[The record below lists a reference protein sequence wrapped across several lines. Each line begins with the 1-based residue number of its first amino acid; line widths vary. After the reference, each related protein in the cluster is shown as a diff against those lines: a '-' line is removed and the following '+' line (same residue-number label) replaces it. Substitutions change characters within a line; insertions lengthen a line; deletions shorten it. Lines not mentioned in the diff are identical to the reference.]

1 MISNSTERG
10 HEMSLQMVIGG
21 AGTRRSEI
29 MYRKLI
35 EESLAAP
42 EQNFYLVVPEQYT
55 MQTQMKMTELHPGH
69 GVMNVD
75 VVSFPRLAYR
85 VFDEL
90 GGIRKTILEDT
101 GKSMVIRRLLS
112 EHKNELEAFASSVGK
127 SGFVG
132 QAKSML
138 SELFQYSVRS
148 SELSESRKQVGEHT
162 MLGKKLGDIQILYDA
177 FKEYMSDTYMTSE
190 ELLEVLAQKV
200 PDSGILKDSIMYID
214 NFTGFT
220 PSQYSL
226 LEKLMLLCKRLVI
239 GLSID
244 VHDKPYEL
252 GQEYQLF
259 YLTKET
265 LWKLNKMCIR
275 LNVEKE
281 PDILLDTP
289 GAVSRNELNFMEK
302 HLFRFHRFRPWQGI
316 PEHLKVYALG
326 YPAEEVGFAAG
337 EIQRMVM
344 DEGMSYKDFAM
355 VTGDVSRYREACRR
369 QFDSVGIPL
378 FIDDKANLSENS
390 FVEMLR
396 SGMDVILKDFSYES
410 VFRYLRSGYSL
421 VAASEVDV
429 LDNYL
434 LATGIRGRKRWS
446 EKFIK
451 RYRDFGPEDFV
462 RINETR
468 KQVVKELEPLFEMGR
483 QGTVGDYTK
492 ALRTFIQEIHGEEQ
506 LGAYSESFKAEGD
519 FVREREYAQVYEAVD
534 ELLEKCEQIL
544 ENEKVSLKEYM
555 EILEAGFAEIQLGVI
570 PPTLDQVVLGDLKR
584 TRLGDVKVIFILG
597 CNDGVI
603 PTPVSV
609 GGLITDREKEVLAAC
624 PVELAPTGKQ
634 NNFREKFY
642 IYTAMTK
649 PEQKLVMTYAQMDG
663 SGKAIRPSTLLN
675 DVYRIFPDLRPEIP
689 ELWDENR
696 ILTGMQESGYYLL
709 EGLKKPE
716 FRNDFWQTLFAWFS
730 EHDGTKEKLSGWLS
744 QLYDTQR
751 MSPLSQRIIK
761 ALYGER
767 PRASITT
774 LEKYAACAYAH
785 FLSAG
790 LRLEERKTS
799 KLLPPDLGNILHQ
812 SMERFSKAVEES
824 DYDWHTMPDTFRDET
839 MERCVRETGMEY
851 GSAMFLENA
860 RYRHYLEQLVRM
872 AKRTAW
878 TIQKQI
884 CKGEF
889 VPAGFETK
897 FSVGERVRL
906 IGTVDRYD
914 VYDGE
919 EARAVR
925 IVDYKSGQK
934 EFDLTEIFYGLS
946 LQLVVYMESIAR
958 IEEERHPEK
967 PIVKAGMFYYHIQ
980 DPILEEMP
988 GNPEELD
995 DQLASM
1001 LKLEGLVNDDPQVV
1015 AWMDEKLSE
1024 APQVLP
1030 VSLKK
1035 DGTFSK
1041 TSSIA
1046 SKDQLDELGYLVHR
1060 RIEQLAEG
1068 WMSGDISKNPYVLI
1082 NGSKK
1087 RTACDFCS
1095 YRGICRFDEQV
1106 EGCEYHRLMHL
1117 SADEVWQRIYEEV
1130 REAWE
1135 NRGPKNSGRS

>member
-1 MISNSTERG
+1 
-10 HEMSLQMVIGG
+10 MSLQMVIGG
-21 AGTRRSEI
+21 AGTRRSET

-35 EESLAAP
+35 EESLACP
-42 EQNFYLVVPEQYT
+42 EQNFYLIVPEQYT
-55 MQTQMKMTELHPGH
+55 MQTQMKMVELHPGH

-75 VVSFPRLAYR
+75 IVSFPRLAYR

-90 GGIRKTILEDT
+90 GGIQKTILEDT

-112 EHKNELEAFASSVGK
+112 EHKGELEVFASSVGK

-138 SELFQYSVRS
+138 SELFQYSVQS
-148 SELSESRKQVGEHT
+148 AELSESRKQIGEHT

-190 ELLEVLAQKV
+190 ELLDVLARKV
-200 PDSGILKDSIMYID
+200 PDSGIIRDSIIYID

-226 LEKLMLLCKRLVI
+226 LEKLLLLCRKVVI

-244 VHDKPYEL
+244 IHDNPYEL
-252 GQEYQLF
+252 GPEYQLF

-275 LNVEKE
+275 LKVARE
-281 PDILLDTP
+281 PEVLLDRV
-289 GAVSRNELNFMEK
+289 AERSDLSFLEE
-302 HLFRFHRFRPWQGI
+302 HLFRFHRFRPWQGK
-316 PEHLKVYALG
+316 PEHIKVYALG
-326 YPAEEVGFAAG
+326 YPAEEVRFAAG
-337 EIQRMVM
+337 EIRRMVM
-344 DEGMSYKDFAM
+344 EENMSYKDFALI
-355 VTGDVSRYREACRR
+355 TGDVLRYRETARR
-369 QFDSVGIPL
+369 QFDSMGIPL

-396 SGMDVILKDFSYES
+396 SAMDVILRDFSYES
-410 VFRYLRSGYSL
+410 VFRYLRSGYTL
-421 VAASEVDV
+421 ADASEVDV

-434 LATGIRGRKRWS
+434 LATGIRGRKRWC

-451 RYRDFGPEDFV
+451 RYRDYGPEDFV
-462 RINETR
+462 ILNEIR
-468 KQVVKELEPLFEMGR
+468 QKVLSELEPLFVMSR
-483 QGTVGDYTK
+483 QGTVADYTQ
-492 ALRTFIQEIHGEEQ
+492 ALRSFIEGVHGEEQ
-506 LGAYSESFKAEGD
+506 IAAYGEDFHDEGD

-534 ELLEKCEQIL
+534 SLLDKCERIL

-555 EILEAGFAEIQLGVI
+555 EILEAGFAEIQVGVI
-570 PPTLDQVVLGDLKR
+570 PPTLDQAVLGDLKR
-584 TRLGDVKVIFILG
+584 TRLGDVKVVFILG

-603 PTPVSV
+603 PTPVV
-609 GGLITDREKEVLAAC
+609 GGGLITDREKEALAAC
-624 PVELAPTGKQ
+624 PLELAPTGKQ

-642 IYTAMTK
+642 IYTAMAK
-649 PEQKLVMTYAQMDG
+649 SEKQLILTYAQLDG

-675 DVYRIFPDLRPEIP
+675 DVYTVFPDLKPEVP
-689 ELWDENR
+689 EAWDEGR
-696 ILTGMQESGYYLL
+696 ILTGMQESSYYLL

-716 FRNDFWQTLFAWFS
+716 LRNEFWQTLFSWFMQH
-730 EHDGTKEKLSGWLS
+730 EDTRRKLSGWIAE
-744 QLYDTQR
+744 QFHINR
-751 MSPLSQRIIK
+751 MSPLSQRLIR

-790 LRLEERKTS
+790 LRLEERRTA

-812 SMERFSKAVEES
+812 SMERFSKAVEDS
-824 DYDWHTMPDTFRDET
+824 AYDWRSMPDDFRDET

-851 GSAMFLENA
+851 GAAMFLENA
-860 RYRHYLEQLVRM
+860 RYAHYLEQLVRM

-884 CKGEF
+884 CKGSF

-897 FSVGERVRL
+897 FSVGEQVHL
-906 IGTVDRYD
+906 VGTVDRYD
-914 VYDGE
+914 IYDGD

-925 IVDYKSGQK
+925 IIDYKSGQT

-946 LQLVVYMESIAR
+946 LQLVVYLESIAK
-958 IEEERHPEK
+958 IEGARHPDK
-967 PIVKAGMFYYHIQ
+967 PVIKAGMFYYHML
-980 DPILEEMP
+980 DPVLEEMP
-988 GNPEELD
+988 DKPENLEN
-995 DQLASM
+995 QLISM
-1001 LKLEGLVNDDPQVV
+1001 LKLEGLVNDDPRVV
-1015 AWMDEKLSE
+1015 AWMDEKPEE

-1030 VSLKK
+1030 ISLKK
-1035 DGTFSK
+1035 DGSFTK
-1041 TSSIA
+1041 ASSIA
-1046 SKDQLDELGYLVHR
+1046 SEEQLDELGYLVHR
-1060 RIEQLAEG
+1060 RIEELAGG
-1068 WMSGDISKNPYVLI
+1068 WMSGNISKNPYLMI
-1082 NGSKK
+1082 KGSKK
-1087 RTACDFCS
+1087 QTACDYCG
-1095 YRGICRFDEQV
+1095 YKGICRFDEQL

-1135 NRGPKNSGRS
+1135 DHGPKNNSRS